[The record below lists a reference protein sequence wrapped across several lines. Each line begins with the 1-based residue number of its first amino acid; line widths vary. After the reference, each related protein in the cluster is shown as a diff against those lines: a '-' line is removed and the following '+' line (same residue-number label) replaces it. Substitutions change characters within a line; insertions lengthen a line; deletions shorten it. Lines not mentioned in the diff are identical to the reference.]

1 MALSGILTAL
11 IRRSLPTAPLHGFNA
26 PAAGTGKSL
35 LVDLA
40 SLIATAHPAPV
51 IAQGKSEEEMEKRLG
66 AALIAGDGLIA
77 IDNCEQPLRGE
88 LLCQAISQTSL
99 KVRIL
104 GKSMNAEVPSNAAI
118 FATGNNLTLQGDMTR
133 RAVRATLDAGV
144 ERPELRAFDRDPAA
158 MVTAKRGD
166 YVTAS
171 LTILRAY
178 HIAGRPQQTTPL
190 GSFVDWSRWVRD
202 ALVWLGEAD
211 PCETMES
218 VRGSDPKLEALTTV
232 LTQWHAVIGD
242 ERVTVHQ
249 LIDRATEKRSQLY
262 DRSEFVHAEFREAL
276 LAIAGDGGAING
288 RRLGRWIGAHQ
299 NRIVAGLK
307 LVSAGLSAGR
317 MRWRLVA
324 AESGAPSIN
333 EVSET
338 VPECVGA

>member
-1 MALSGILTAL
+1 
-11 IRRSLPTAPLHGFNA
+11 
-26 PAAGTGKSL
+26 
-35 LVDLA
+35 
-40 SLIATAHPAPV
+40 
-51 IAQGKSEEEMEKRLG
+51 
-66 AALIAGDGLIA
+66 
-77 IDNCEQPLRGE
+77 
-88 LLCQAISQTSL
+88 
-99 KVRIL
+99 
-104 GKSMNAEVPSNAAI
+104 MNAEVPSNAAI

-158 MVTAKRGD
+158 MVTAHRGD
-166 YVTAS
+166 YVAAA

-178 HIAGRPQQTTPL
+178 HVAGRPQQTTPL

-218 VRGSDPKLEALTTV
+218 LRGMDPRLEALTAV
-232 LTQWHAVIGD
+232 LTQWQAVVGTD
-242 ERVTVHQ
+242 RVTVHQ

-276 LAIAGDGGAING
+276 LAIAGEGGAING
-288 RRLGRWIGAHQ
+288 RRLGRWIGAQQ
-299 NRIVAGLK
+299 NRIVGGLK

-317 MRWRLVA
+317 ARWRLVDT
-324 AESGAPSIN
+324 EPGAPSVN

-338 VPECVGA
+338 VPARVGA